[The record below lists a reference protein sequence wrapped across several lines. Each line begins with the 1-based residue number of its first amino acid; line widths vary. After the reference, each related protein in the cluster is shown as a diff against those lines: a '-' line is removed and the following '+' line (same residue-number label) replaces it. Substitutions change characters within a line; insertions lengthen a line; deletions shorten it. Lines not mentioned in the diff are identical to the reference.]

1 MRMRHLLLAC
11 AGLLAAVATTPAT
24 AQDFPIRPI
33 TMVVP
38 FPPGGA
44 GDILSRMIGPRLE
57 QKWGKPLVVENKP
70 GAGSL
75 IGATAVQKAAPD
87 GYTLIIAPS
96 GTMAT
101 NVTLYKALPY
111 DPTKDFVPLA
121 LAAQTPFVLIVNPDL
136 PVKTVADVIK
146 LAKERAGKLS
156 YASAGPGVPHH
167 LFAELLKTMT
177 GIQMTHV
184 PYKGSLPALNDV
196 VAGHVPLMFVDL
208 GPALPMIQAGKV
220 RAIGVST
227 ANRLASLPD
236 VPPVGDT
243 VPGFGAASW
252 QMIAAPAKTPK
263 SVVDK
268 LHADFTSVL
277 AMPEVKEQ
285 IAKTGMVPMDG
296 NMTVPE
302 LQKFIASEIDRWGKV
317 VKQAGIAGS
326 Q

>member
-1 MRMRHLLLAC
+1 MGYLLLAC
-11 AGLLAAVATTPAT
+11 AGAITAFATTPT
-24 AQDFPIRPI
+24 IAQDFPTRPV

-57 QKWGKPLVVENKP
+57 QKWGKPLIVENKP

-75 IGATAVQKAAPD
+75 IAAAAVQKATPD
-87 GYTLIIAPS
+87 GYTLLIAPS

-111 DPTKDFVPLA
+111 DPLKDFVPLA
-121 LAAQTPFVLIVNPDL
+121 LAAQTPFVLIVHPDL
-136 PVKTVADVIK
+136 PVKTVADLIK
-146 LAKERAGKLS
+146 LAKEKDGKLS

-177 GIQMTHV
+177 GIKMTHV
-184 PYKGSLPALNDV
+184 PYKGSMPSLNDV

-208 GPALPMIQAGKV
+208 GPALPMIRAGKV

-263 SVVDK
+263 PVVDK

-285 IAKTGMVPMDG
+285 IAKTGMVPMDS
-296 NMTVPE
+296 MPIPD

>member
-1 MRMRHLLLAC
+1 
-11 AGLLAAVATTPAT
+11 
-24 AQDFPIRPI
+24 
-33 TMVVP
+33 
-38 FPPGGA
+38 
-44 GDILSRMIGPRLE
+44 
-57 QKWGKPLVVENKP
+57 ENKP

-75 IGATAVQKAAPD
+75 IAAAAVQKATPD
-87 GYTLIIAPS
+87 GYTLLIAPS

-121 LAAQTPFVLIVNPDL
+121 LAAQTPFVLIVHPDL
-136 PVKTVADVIK
+136 PVKTVADLIK
-146 LAKERAGKLS
+146 LAKERDGKLS

-177 GIQMTHV
+177 GIKMTHV
-184 PYKGSLPALNDV
+184 PYKGSMPSLNDV

-208 GPALPMIQAGKV
+208 GPALPMIRAGKV

-227 ANRLASLPD
+227 ANRLAALPD

-252 QMIAAPAKTPK
+252 QMIAAPAKTPRP
-263 SVVDK
+263 VVDK

-285 IAKTGMVPMDG
+285 IAKTGMVPMDRS
-296 NMTVPE
+296 MTIPE

>member
-1 MRMRHLLLAC
+1 MGYVLLAC
-11 AGLLAAVATTPAT
+11 AGVIAAVGTIPAT
-24 AQDFPIRPI
+24 AQDFPTRPV

-75 IGATAVQKAAPD
+75 IAAAAVQKATPD
-87 GYTLIIAPS
+87 GYTLLIAPS

-121 LAAQTPFVLIVNPDL
+121 LAAQTPFVLIVHPDL
-136 PVKTVADVIK
+136 PVKTVADLIK
-146 LAKERAGKLS
+146 LAKERDGKLS

-167 LFAELLKTMT
+167 LFAELLTTMT
-177 GIQMTHV
+177 GIKMTHV
-184 PYKGSLPALNDV
+184 PYKGSMPSLNDV

-208 GPALPMIQAGKV
+208 GPALPMIRAGKV

-227 ANRLASLPD
+227 ANRLAALPD

-252 QMIAAPAKTPK
+252 QMIAAPAKTPR

-268 LHADFTSVL
+268 LHTDFTSVL

-285 IAKTGMVPMDG
+285 IAKTGMVPMDSS
-296 NMTVPE
+296 MTIPE

>member
-1 MRMRHLLLAC
+1 MGYVLLAC
-11 AGLLAAVATTPAT
+11 AGVIAAVGTIPAT
-24 AQDFPIRPI
+24 AQDFPTRPV

-75 IGATAVQKAAPD
+75 IAAAAVQKATPD
-87 GYTLIIAPS
+87 GYTLLIAPS

-121 LAAQTPFVLIVNPDL
+121 LAAQTPFVLIVHPDL
-136 PVKTVADVIK
+136 PVKTVADLIK
-146 LAKERAGKLS
+146 LAKERDGKLS

-177 GIQMTHV
+177 GIKMTHV
-184 PYKGSLPALNDV
+184 PYKGSMPSLNDV

-208 GPALPMIQAGKV
+208 GPALPMIRAGKV

-227 ANRLASLPD
+227 ANRLAALPD

-252 QMIAAPAKTPK
+252 QMIAAPAKTPRP
-263 SVVDK
+263 VVDK
-268 LHADFTSVL
+268 LHTDFTSVL

-285 IAKTGMVPMDG
+285 IAKTGMVPMDSS
-296 NMTVPE
+296 MTIPE

>member
-1 MRMRHLLLAC
+1 MRMGHLLLAC
-11 AGLLAAVATTPAT
+11 AGMIVAVGATPAT
-24 AQDFPIRPI
+24 AQDFPARPV

-44 GDILSRMIGPRLE
+44 GDILSRTLAPRLE

-87 GYTLIIAPS
+87 GYTLMIAPS
-96 GTMAT
+96 GTMAI

-111 DPTKDFVPLA
+111 DPTTDFVPLA

-136 PVKTVADVIK
+136 PVKTVSDLIK

-177 GIQMTHV
+177 GIEMTHV

-196 VAGHVPLMFVDL
+196 IAGHVPLMFVDL

-227 ANRLASLPD
+227 AARLASLPD

-252 QMIAAPAKTPK
+252 QMIAAPAKTPRP
-263 SVVDK
+263 VVDK

-277 AMPEVKEQ
+277 AMPEVREQ

-296 NMTVPE
+296 MPIAG
-302 LQKFIASEIDRWGKV
+302 LQQFVTSEIDRWGKV

>member
-1 MRMRHLLLAC
+1 MRIGYVLLAC
-11 AGLLAAVATTPAT
+11 AGMVAAFGAPAA
-24 AQDFPIRPI
+24 AQDFPTRPV

-44 GDILSRMIGPRLE
+44 GDILARLMAPRLE

-75 IGATAVQKAAPD
+75 IGTTAVQKAAPD
-87 GYTLIIAPS
+87 GYTLLIAPS
-96 GTMAT
+96 GTLAI

-111 DPTKDFVPLA
+111 DPTTDFVPIA
-121 LAAQTPFVLIVNPDL
+121 LAAQTPFVLIVNPNL
-136 PVKTVADVIK
+136 PVRTVADLIK
-146 LAKERAGKLS
+146 LAKEKQGGLS

-167 LFAELLKTMT
+167 LFAELLKNMT

-184 PYKGSLPALNDV
+184 PYKGSLPAVNDV

-208 GPALPMIQAGKV
+208 GPALPMIQSGKV

-227 ANRLASLPD
+227 PARLASLPD

-252 QMIAAPAKTPK
+252 QMVAAPAKTPRPI
-263 SVVDK
+263 VDK
-268 LHADFTSVL
+268 LHADFKAVL
-277 AMPEVKEQ
+277 ALPEVKEQ
-285 IAKTGMVPMDG
+285 IAKTGMVPMDDPSIA
-296 NMTVPE
+296 T
-302 LQKFIASEIDRWGKV
+302 LQQFIKSEIERWGKV
-317 VKQAGIAGS
+317 VRQAGIAGS